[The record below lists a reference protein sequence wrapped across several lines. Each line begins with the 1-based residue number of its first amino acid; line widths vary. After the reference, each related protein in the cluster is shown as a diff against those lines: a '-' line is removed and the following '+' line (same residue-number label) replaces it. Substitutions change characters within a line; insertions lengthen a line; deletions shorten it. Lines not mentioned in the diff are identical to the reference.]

1 MTLDPARSHADNDS
15 MRDPGRT
22 TTATRTAAL
31 LAVAVAICAGGPAL
45 GAVPS
50 PVPPPVPAS
59 ADQRRVEAEEHEQAV
74 ASLIACLNEAARSLA
89 GAPVAVLPA
98 HPSHPAP
105 LTATPALPLPA
116 DDLAVPPLQLHL
128 SRLVLPPPTEAA

>member
-1 MTLDPARSHADNDS
+1 

-50 PVPPPVPAS
+50 PIPSPLPATPH
-59 ADQRRVEAEEHEQAV
+59 DQRRVEAEDHEQAV
-74 ASLIACLNEAARSLA
+74 ASLIACLSEAARSLA
-89 GAPVAVLPA
+89 GAPVALLSA

-105 LTATPALPLPA
+105 LTATPASPLPP

-128 SRLVLPPPTEAA
+128 SRLVLPPPPEAA